1 MTAPEKLG
9 SNVSSP
15 DTDASQSTG
24 DAVEVS
30 PVDTIRVLV
39 ICVLGWA
46 MPGLGHMAAGRI
58 LRGMLFA
65 VIILTMFVAG
75 LALDGKI
82 YEPEQGMPLS
92 YLATLGSA
100 GVGLPYIIARA
111 LGLGSGEI
119 RSGTFEYGNTFTLV
133 AGLLNM
139 LVIFDAFDV
148 ALGRR

>member
-1 MTAPEKLG
+1 MTAPEKWG
-9 SNVSSP
+9 PKVSSP
-15 DTDASQSTG
+15 DNDSPQST
-24 DAVEVS
+24 DEAVEAS

-46 MPGLGHMAAGRI
+46 VPGLGHLASGRF
-58 LRGMLFA
+58 LRGLLFA
-65 VIILTMFVAG
+65 TIIVTLFVTG

-82 YEPEQGMPLS
+82 YEPERGMPLS

-100 GVGLPYIIARA
+100 GIGLPYVIVHA
-111 LGLGSGEI
+111 LGLGGGDI
-119 RSGTFEYGNTFTLV
+119 RSGTFEYGSTFTLV

-139 LVIFDAFDV
+139 LVIFDAYDV

>member
-1 MTAPEKLG
+1 MTAPEKWG
-9 SNVSSP
+9 PKVSSP
-15 DTDASQSTG
+15 DNDSPPSTDG
-24 DAVEVS
+24 AVAAS

-46 MPGLGHMAAGRI
+46 VPGLGHLASGRI
-58 LRGMLFA
+58 LRGLLFA
-65 VIILTMFVAG
+65 TIILTLFVTG

-82 YEPEQGMPLS
+82 YEPERGMPLS

-100 GVGLPYIIARA
+100 GIGLPYVIVRA
-111 LGLGSGEI
+111 LGWGDGDI
-119 RSGTFEYGNTFTLV
+119 RSGTFEYGCTFTLV

-139 LVIFDAFDV
+139 LVIFDAYDV

>member
-1 MTAPEKLG
+1 MTAPEKWG
-9 SNVSSP
+9 PKASSP
-15 DTDASQSTG
+15 DTGSPQSTG
-24 DAVEVS
+24 EAVEAS

-46 MPGLGHMAAGRI
+46 MPGLGHLASGRI
-58 LRGMLFA
+58 LRGVFFA

-75 LALDGKI
+75 IALDGQI
-82 YEPEQGMPLS
+82 YEPERGMPLS

-100 GVGLPYIIARA
+100 GIGLPYVIVQA
-111 LGLGSGEI
+111 LGLGGGDV

-133 AGLLNM
+133 AGLLNL
-139 LVIFDAFDV
+139 LVIFDAYDV